1 MKKHHVKLPLLA
13 ALCLA
18 LALAAIAHAQLP
30 AARPSWELG
39 RDAIAPAA
47 IQGQIACVEGVV
59 TLDGTNSFA
68 IPATAL
74 GTQNDYTIEFELKRA
89 AAAKGGLTVFS
100 NADRTNKTGIEFKY
114 FPPDY
119 NAIQVD
125 INGNQTVEQRGFL
138 GDKFDRVTVVAKDR
152 KLTLF
157 RNGLILAMTDEVKPS
172 TLPLTIGGIQK
183 SATTPYEVR
192 HIKLYN
198 TAIFPTGFDQTA
210 DRMRNFSGDQYF
222 MQRAEIKDRA
232 LPRVLVVGDSIS
244 MGYRGFITEHF
255 KGRAYVDYWVGGGW
269 FSQTLI
275 TDDFPAL
282 RGWDGV
288 LSNGPYQVVTW
299 NASTLHM
306 WNGAPGRC
314 SEDTYPANMTRVVEH
329 LLKAAP
335 KTRFIWIRCTPWRT
349 TPDTGR
355 PTFFAERNDPIIR
368 LNKLTDAIMARHG
381 IPEVDLYSLCEGK
394 FDTLPAGSKDA
405 VHWPKEVCGQMA
417 ERIIPQIEKALPAMN
432 KPSSGK

>member
-1 MKKHHVKLPLLA
+1 MKQPLLF
-13 ALCLA
+13 ALTLA
-18 LALAAIAHAQLP
+18 LSAAAHAQSP
-30 AARPSWELG
+30 DPKPTWELG
-39 RDAIAPAA
+39 RDAIAPAS
-47 IQGQIACVEGVV
+47 IQGKIECVEGVV
-59 TLDGTNSFA
+59 TLDGTNAFA
-68 IPATAL
+68 VPATAL
-74 GTQNDYTIEFELKRA
+74 GAQNDYTIEFELKRA
-89 AAAKGGLTVFS
+89 AAAKGNLTVFS
-100 NADRTNKTGIEFKY
+100 NADKANKTGIEFNY

-119 NAIQVD
+119 NAITLYT
-125 INGNQTVEQRGFL
+125 NGNQTAEQRGFL
-138 GDKFDRVTVVAKDR
+138 SDKFDKVTVVAKDR

-157 RNGLILAMTDEVKPS
+157 RNGLILAMTEEVKPS
-172 TLPLTIGGIQK
+172 ALPLTFGGIQK
-183 SATTPYEVR
+183 SASTPYELR
-192 HIKLYN
+192 HIKLYAA
-198 TAIFPTGFDQTA
+198 AIFPTGFDQTA
-210 DRMRNFSGDQYF
+210 ERMRNYSGDQYF
-222 MQRAEIKDRA
+222 MQRAEIKNPA
-232 LPRVLVVGDSIS
+232 LPRILVVGDSIS

-269 FSQTLI
+269 FSLKPI

-335 KTRFIWIRCTPWRT
+335 KTKFIWIRCTPWRT

-368 LNKLTDAIMARHG
+368 LNKLTDAIMVQHG
-381 IPEVDLYSLCEGK
+381 IPEVDLYSLCETK
-394 FDTLPAGSKDA
+394 FDTLTAGTKDS
-405 VHWPKEVCGQMA
+405 VHWPKGVCGQMA
-417 ERIIPQIEKALPAMN
+417 ELIIAQIEKGLPAQH
-432 KPSSGK
+432 